1 MTTPIL
7 LGAGLGL
14 GLGLGLW
21 AWCVGIVPPRPALG
35 TQLGRLTTSPVPGPP
50 ADDVPG
56 SPQPLRPAI
65 AFLRSVGLP
74 RATTARDLAIL
85 ERSVPG
91 HLTEKV
97 TLTLGGLLVPT
108 LLTVVLTLLGADLGI
123 QLPAVVAVGTA
134 LLGFLWPDHRV
145 RRDAGR
151 RRTDFRHA
159 LSAFLD
165 LVVISLAGGAGVDS
179 ALTGAADVGHGWA
192 FTRIQN
198 ALAAARL
205 TRTTP
210 WATLR
215 QLGRD
220 LDITELT
227 ELAASVSL
235 AGTEG
240 AKVRQSLHAKAS
252 ALRARQLTEAEGSA
266 AADTERMSLP
276 VMALFL
282 GFLTFITY
290 PAIGQVLNGL

>member
-1 MTTPIL
+1 MTALMIF
-7 LGAGLGL
+7 GAGAGV
-14 GLGLGLW
+14 GFW
-21 AWCVGIVPPRPALG
+21 AIAVWLVPPRPTLG
-35 TQLGRLTTSPVPGPP
+35 AELGRLTAPP
-50 ADDVPG
+50 ATGPVSSLCDADG
-56 SPQPLRPAI
+56 SPRIVRPVV

-74 RATTARDLAIL
+74 TAAMVRDLAVVERPIQDHLAAKAVLALVGLFVPSIAAVGLEIL
-85 ERSVPG
+85 GV
-91 HLTEKV
+91 
-97 TLTLGGLLVPT
+97 
-108 LLTVVLTLLGADLGI
+108 DLGVRV
-123 QLPAVVAVGTA
+123 PAAAA
-134 LLGFLWPDHRV
+134 LTCAAIGFVLPDHRT
-145 RRDAGR
+145 RRQAAQ

-179 ALTGAADVGHGWA
+179 ALTDAASIGHGWA
-192 FTRIQN
+192 FTQIQR

-205 TRTTP
+205 TRVTP
-210 WATLR
+210 WTTLR

-220 LDITELT
+220 LDITELS

-240 AKVRQSLHAKAS
+240 AKVRRSLHAKAT
-252 ALRARQLTEAEGSA
+252 ALRIRQLTEAEGHA

-282 GFLTFITY
+282 GFLCFITY